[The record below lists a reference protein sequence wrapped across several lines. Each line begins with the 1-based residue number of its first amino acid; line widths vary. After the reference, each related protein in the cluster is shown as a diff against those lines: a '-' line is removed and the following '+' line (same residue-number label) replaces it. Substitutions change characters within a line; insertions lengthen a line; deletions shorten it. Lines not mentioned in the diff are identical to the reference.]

1 MMARTSASARS
12 KTPERT
18 SSILSEKRCKTNI
31 FVNEKIN
38 QLINIRYL
46 DSPMKTVN
54 NILFVPQARY
64 CPAVPHN

>member
-1 MMARTSASARS
+1 MIAKTSASARS

-18 SSILSEKRCKTNI
+18 SSVLSEKRCKTNI

-46 DSPMKTVN
+46 DTPMKTVN
-54 NILFVPQARY
+54 KVLFVPQARY
-64 CPAVPHN
+64 ISAVPHN